1 MNLNLQPIHFST
13 LGLNVDTGAIDLKL
27 TANPRGGT
35 LGRLL
40 GSLGGSTTPSVAQI
54 NATLNGAQLLGGLDS
69 ALGRVSTK
77 LVSAT
82 PANGATS
89 PIANLALGPVN
100 VKRLGLNV
108 QLSKGANKPV
118 PARLTATPGGG
129 LLGGLFFSSITGGN
143 KRPLAAQINNL
154 LREIGTMQFP

>member
-1 MNLNLQPIHFST
+1 M
-13 LGLNVDTGAIDLKL
+13 
-27 TANPRGGT
+27 
-35 LGRLL
+35 
-40 GSLGGSTTPSVAQI
+40 
-54 NATLNGAQLLGGLDS
+54 
-69 ALGRVSTK
+69 STK

-89 PIANLALGPVN
+89 PVVNLALGPVN

-108 QLSKGANKPV
+108 QLGKGANKPV

-143 KRPLAAQINNL
+143 KRTLAAQINNL
-154 LREIGTMQFP
+154 LREISTMQFP